1 MSKFLRLGV
10 YIAALLA
17 GLLAMAGYGEFD
29 PATWVFDL
37 YPFNVKEASL
47 TLGMMI
53 GNALA
58 AFAFLRGW
66 KGKP

>member
-1 MSKFLRLGV
+1 MSKFVRLGV
-10 YIAALLA
+10 YLAALVA
-17 GLLAMAGYGEFD
+17 GVLAMAGYGKFD

-37 YPFNVKEASL
+37 YPFNVREAVL